1 MCARYSLGDI
11 DNVVHESGLSWDEL
25 VQISMRR
32 VCWLPCSRVLAMQ
45 NLESI
50 LQSTTLLPNA
60 CFRHTEMTFWVL
72 AKLLALKLA
81 KINHYINL
89 GHDNRF

>member
-32 VCWLPCSRVLAMQ
+32 VC
-45 NLESI
+45 
-50 LQSTTLLPNA
+50 
-60 CFRHTEMTFWVL
+60 
-72 AKLLALKLA
+72 
-81 KINHYINL
+81 
-89 GHDNRF
+89 

>member
-32 VCWLPCSRVLAMQ
+32 VCQLPCSLVLAVQ

-50 LQSTTLLPNA
+50 LLSSTLLPTA
-60 CFRHTEMTFWVL
+60 CSRHT
-72 AKLLALKLA
+72 K
-81 KINHYINL
+81 
-89 GHDNRF
+89 